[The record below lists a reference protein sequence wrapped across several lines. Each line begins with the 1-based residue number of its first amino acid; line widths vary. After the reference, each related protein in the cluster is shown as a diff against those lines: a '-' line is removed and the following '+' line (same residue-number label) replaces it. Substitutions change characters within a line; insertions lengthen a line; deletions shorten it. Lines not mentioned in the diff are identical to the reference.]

1 MAEIS
6 LLDLKP
12 HKVSRDLRG
21 YSVMFY
27 GAAKTGKTTIS
38 SHFPG
43 ALLCAF
49 EKGYNA
55 LPDIYAQPILSWGDF
70 KKVINQLKQPGVA
83 EKFQTVIVDTADIAY
98 DFCVKYICSREST
111 AEKTYE
117 TIGDIPYG
125 KGYTLAMQEFDEQ
138 LRKILQMNYGLVLI
152 SHEKDKVFKDEQGQ
166 EYNKIVPSLDTR
178 AALVCERTCDIIGYA
193 REVNGENGIQTRLF
207 LRGTP
212 RYDAGSRFRYTPDSI
227 EFSYKALTDA
237 IAEAVEKEAAHGAD
251 RVTDQ
256 VQAPAIYA
264 DEQSYDFKAMM
275 EEFQEIVGKLVQTSP
290 TIANKITMIVDKHLG
305 KGKKVSDCT
314 AANAPQLDLILYE
327 LRELNK

>member
-193 REVNGENGIQTRLF
+193 REVNGENGVQTRLF

-227 EFSYKALTDA
+227 EFSYEALTNA

-264 DEQSYDFKAMM
+264 DEQSYDFKGMM
-275 EEFQEIVGKLVQTSP
+275 DEFQEIVGKLVQKSP
-290 TIANKITMIVDKHLG
+290 NMAGKITLIVDKHLG

>member
-6 LLDLKP
+6 LLDLQP

-193 REVNGENGIQTRLF
+193 REVNGENGVQTRLF

-227 EFSYKALTDA
+227 EFSYEALTNA

-264 DEQSYDFKAMM
+264 DEQNYDFKGMM
-275 EEFQEIVGKLVQTSP
+275 DEFQEIVGKLVQKSP
-290 TIANKITMIVDKHLG
+290 NMAGKITLIVDKHLG

>member
-227 EFSYKALTDA
+227 EFSYKALTNA